1 MDETGILLDCGATI
15 VDERIQLEH
24 QERLLQKDG
33 LQRPGRRER
42 EFSVK
47 SMRMIPGMAS
57 LREGYY

>member
-47 SMRMIPGMAS
+47 
-57 LREGYY
+57 